1 MAGTAF
7 HWSPDIIS
15 PAFRI
20 PLAVDDQRETSVS
33 REMFVSILLVTQ
45 KIGRSLEETA
55 IIVVEGIAGELDEE
69 GEVLQSAPILLAVMH
84 PAHGITAPARQST
97 INRARGMAPGV
108 APIYGALT
116 SSYCNIS
123 A

>member
-20 PLAVDDQRETSVS
+20 PLAVDDQRETPSVS
-33 REMFVSILLVTQ
+33 REMFASILLVTQ

-97 INRARGMAPGV
+97 INAVTCMWHPRLLIGTM
-108 APIYGALT
+108 
-116 SSYCNIS
+116 
-123 A
+123 